1 MNSDSKILPFEYQN
15 GRDFTECLKR
25 VLNCRNLE
33 ELSEI
38 TNIPKSTFTTWNS
51 RSMTSHELIVRLH
64 LAKGIPVEEL
74 ALKPEDR
81 KSSGILSRMQQQDKT
96 EEPSR
101 SYAVQPPNQSNPQH
115 ETVIL
120 QSFTLSNGKL
130 IPTGEIP
137 YPYRRLNSY
146 GLLHTEVVEID
157 TNDATYLVDK
167 GAKDALSGKYL
178 IDIDGMLSINQI
190 QRLPGKKLAIAFG
203 DTTMEVAEE
212 DIKVTGR
219 VAATLK
225 KD

>member
-1 MNSDSKILPFEYQN
+1 MNNKVIPPYDYLKGGEFTKRLKLL
-15 GRDFTECLKR
+15 TECDDFQ
-25 VLNCRNLE
+25 
-33 ELSEI
+33 ELSELLDV
-38 TNIPKSTFTTWNS
+38 PKTTFSTWNTHN
-51 RSMTSHELIVRLH
+51 RTSHELMVRLH
-64 LAKGIPVEEL
+64 LALGIPIEEL

-146 GLLHTEVVEID
+146 GLLHTEVIEIE

-167 GAKDALSGKYL
+167 GTKDALSGKYL